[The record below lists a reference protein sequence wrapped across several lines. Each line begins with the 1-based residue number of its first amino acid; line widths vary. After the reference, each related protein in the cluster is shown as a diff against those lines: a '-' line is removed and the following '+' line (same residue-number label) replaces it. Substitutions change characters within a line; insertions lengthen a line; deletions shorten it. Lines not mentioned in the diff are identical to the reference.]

1 MHFDLSDIRAFI
13 HVAESSS
20 ITQGARRANLST
32 AATSARMKGL
42 EGELGAKLFYRDSRG
57 ATLTP
62 AGEKL
67 LKHARVIMRQVDHV
81 KSEFAEYGS
90 GLFGHIRI
98 FANTTAVTEYL
109 PEILARF
116 LAERR
121 AVTVDL
127 QERLSREI
135 VRGVLDGSADLG
147 LIAGPVEAQGLEV
160 IHHSTDRLLLAVPEG
175 HELAQRSSVTLAE
188 TLEYPHIGY
197 REGSTLFALV
207 TSRVEELG
215 RTLSMRVQLSSYE
228 AICRMIE
235 SGVGIGI
242 IPESA
247 AERYRRIVRIVTVP
261 LEEPWA
267 IRKRSLLVR
276 ELEGMPGC
284 VRDLVEILKSAE
296 SPQAVAASTS

>member
-1 MHFDLSDIRAFI
+1 MHFDLPDLRVFI

-20 ITQGARRANLST
+20 VTQGARRANLSI
-32 AATSARMKGL
+32 AATSARIKAL
-42 EGELGAKLFYRDSRG
+42 ESQLGARLLYRDSKG

-67 LKHARVIMRQVDHV
+67 LKHARVIMRQVDYV
-81 KSEFAEYGS
+81 KSEFSEYGS
-90 GLFGHIRI
+90 GLVGHIRI

-109 PEILARF
+109 PEILAQF
-116 LAERR
+116 LAVRP

-147 LIAGPVEAQGLEV
+147 LIAGPIEAQGLEIV
-160 IHHSTDRLLLAVPEG
+160 HASTDRLLLALPEG
-175 HELAQRSSVTLAE
+175 HELTKRSSVTLAE
-188 TLEYPHIGY
+188 TLDYPHIGF
-197 REGSTLFALV
+197 REGSTLFDLV
-207 TSRVEELG
+207 TAQVENLG

-247 AERYRRIVRIVTVP
+247 AVRHRRTMRLVTVP
-261 LEEPWA
+261 LGESWA
-267 IRKRSLLVR
+267 IRERSLLVR
-276 ELEGMPGC
+276 ELDGMPGC
-284 VRDLVEILKSAE
+284 VRDLMDTLRSN
-296 SPQAVAASTS
+296 

>member
-1 MHFDLSDIRAFI
+1 MHFELSDLRIFI

-20 ITQGARRANLST
+20 VTQGARRANLSV
-32 AATSARMKGL
+32 AATSARIKAL
-42 EGELGAKLFYRDSRG
+42 EGQLGAKLLYRDSRG

-67 LKHARVIMRQVDHV
+67 LKHARVIMRQVDYV

-109 PEILARF
+109 PEILAQF
-116 LAERR
+116 LADRP

-147 LIAGPVEAQGLEV
+147 LIAGPVEAQGLEI
-160 IHHSTDRLLLAVPEG
+160 IHYSTDRLLLALPQG
-175 HELAQRSSVTLAE
+175 HELARRPSITLAE
-188 TLEYPHIGY
+188 TLDYPHIGY
-197 REGSTLFALV
+197 REGSTLYDLMTSLV
-207 TSRVEELG
+207 DDLG
-215 RTLSMRVQLSSYE
+215 RTLPIRVQLSSYE

-247 AERYRRIVRIVTVP
+247 AARHRRTMRLVTVP

-267 IRKRSLLVR
+267 IRERSLLVR

-284 VRDLVEILKSAE
+284 VRDLIETLR
-296 SPQAVAASTS
+296 ST

>member
-1 MHFDLSDIRAFI
+1 MHFDLPDLRVFI

-20 ITQGARRANLST
+20 VTQGARRANLSI
-32 AATSARMKGL
+32 AATSARIKSL
-42 EGELGAKLFYRDSRG
+42 ESQLGAKLLYRDSKG

-62 AGEKL
+62 AGENL
-67 LKHARVIMRQVDHV
+67 LKHARVIMRQVDYV

-90 GLFGHIRI
+90 GLVGHIRI

-109 PEILARF
+109 PEILAQF
-116 LAERR
+116 LSTRP

-135 VRGVLDGSADLG
+135 VRGVLDGTADLG
-147 LIAGPVEAQGLEV
+147 LIAGPIEAQGLEI
-160 IHHSTDRLLLAVPEG
+160 IHASTDRLLLALPEG
-175 HELAQRSSVTLAE
+175 HELTKRSSVTLAE
-188 TLEYPHIGY
+188 TLDYPHIGF
-197 REGSTLFALV
+197 REGSTLFDLV
-207 TSRVEELG
+207 TAQVENLG

-247 AERYRRIVRIVTVP
+247 AVRHRRTMRLVTVP
-261 LEEPWA
+261 LGESWA
-267 IRKRSLLVR
+267 IRERSLLVR
-276 ELEGMPGC
+276 ELDGMPGC
-284 VRDLVEILKSAE
+284 VRDLMDTLRSN
-296 SPQAVAASTS
+296 

>member
-1 MHFDLSDIRAFI
+1 MHFDLSDIRVFI

-20 ITQGARRANLST
+20 VTQGARRANLSA
-32 AATSARMKGL
+32 AATSARIKTL
-42 EGELGAKLFYRDSRG
+42 ESQLNAKLLYRDSRG
-57 ATLTP
+57 VTLTP

-67 LKHARVIMRQVDHV
+67 LKHARVIMRQVDYV

-90 GLFGHIRI
+90 GFSGHIRI

-109 PEILARF
+109 PEVLARF
-116 LAERR
+116 LASRP

-135 VRGVLDGSADLG
+135 VRGVLDGSADIG

-160 IHHSTDRLLLAVPEG
+160 IHTSTDHLLLALPEG
-175 HELAQRSSVTLAE
+175 HVLAGKSAVTLAE
-188 TLEYPHIGY
+188 TLDYPHITY
-197 REGSTLFALV
+197 REGSTLFDLV
-207 TSRVEELG
+207 TAHVRELG
-215 RTLSMRVQLSSYE
+215 RTLPMRIQLSSYE

-247 AERYRRIVRIVTVP
+247 AVRHRQTMRIVTVP
-261 LEEPWA
+261 LKEPWA
-267 IRKRSLLVR
+267 IRERSLLVR

-284 VRDLVEILKSAE
+284 VRDLMETLR
-296 SPQAVAASTS
+296 ST

>member
-1 MHFDLSDIRAFI
+1 MHFDLSDIRVFI

-20 ITQGARRANLST
+20 VTKGARRASLST
-32 AATSARMKGL
+32 AATSARIKAL
-42 EGELGAKLFYRDSRG
+42 EGQLGARLFYRDSRG

-62 AGEKL
+62 AGDKF
-67 LKHARVIMRQVDHV
+67 LKHARVIMRQVDYV

-90 GLFGHIRI
+90 GQFGHIRI
-98 FANTTAVTEYL
+98 FANTTAVTEHL

-116 LAERR
+116 LVEHP

-147 LIAGPVEAQGLEV
+147 LIAGPVEAQGLEI
-160 IHHSTDRLLLAVPEG
+160 IHYSTDLMLLALPEG

-188 TLEYPHIGY
+188 TLDYPHIGY
-197 REGSTLFALV
+197 REGSTLFDLM
-207 TSRVEELG
+207 TSQVAELG
-215 RTLSMRVQLSSYE
+215 LTMSMRVQLSSYE

-235 SGVGIGI
+235 SGVGIGV

-247 AERYRRIVRIVTVP
+247 AARHRRTMRLVTVP
-261 LEEPWA
+261 LSEPWA
-267 IRKRSLLVR
+267 IRERSLLVR

-284 VRDLVEILKSAE
+284 VRDLVDMLKTA
-296 SPQAVAASTS
+296 

>member
-1 MHFDLSDIRAFI
+1 MHFDLSDLRVFI
-13 HVAESSS
+13 NVAESSS
-20 ITQGARRANLST
+20 VTQGARRANLST
-32 AATSARMKGL
+32 AATSARIKAL
-42 EGELGAKLFYRDSRG
+42 EGQLGAKLLYRDSRG

-62 AGEKL
+62 AGEKF
-67 LKHARVIMRQVDHV
+67 LKHARVIMRQVDYV

-116 LAERR
+116 LAERP

-160 IHHSTDRLLLAVPEG
+160 IHHSTDRLLLALPAG
-175 HELAQRSSVTLAE
+175 HALAQRSSVALAE
-188 TLEYPHIGY
+188 TLDYPHIGY
-197 REGSTLFALV
+197 REGSTLFALM
-207 TSRVEELG
+207 TAQVEELG
-215 RTLSMRVQLSSYE
+215 RTLSMRVHLSSYE

-235 SGVGIGI
+235 SGVGIGV

-247 AERYRRIVRIVTVP
+247 AVRYRRTMRIVTVP

-267 IRKRSLLVR
+267 IRERSLLVR

-284 VRDLVEILKSAE
+284 VRDLIATLKSVE
-296 SPQAVAASTS
+296 PSQAAASTV

>member
-1 MHFDLSDIRAFI
+1 MHFDLADIRVFI

-20 ITQGARRANLST
+20 VTQGARRANLSP
-32 AATSARMKGL
+32 AATSARIKAL
-42 EGELGAKLFYRDSRG
+42 ENQLGARLLYRDSRG
-57 ATLTP
+57 VTLTP

-67 LKHARVIMRQVDHV
+67 LTHARVILRQVDYV

-90 GLFGHIRI
+90 GFFGHVRI
-98 FANTTAVTEYL
+98 FANTTAVTEHL
-109 PEILARF
+109 PEVLAQF
-116 LAERR
+116 LATRP

-135 VRGVLDGSADLG
+135 VRGVLDGSADIG

-160 IHHSTDRLLLAVPEG
+160 IHHSTDRLLLALPEG
-175 HELAQRSSVTLAE
+175 HKLAAKPSVTLAE
-188 TLEYPHIGY
+188 TLDYPHITY
-197 REGSTLFALV
+197 REGSTLFDLV
-207 TSRVEELG
+207 ASHVENLG
-215 RTLSMRVQLSSYE
+215 RTLPMRIQLASYE

-247 AERYRRIVRIVTVP
+247 AVRHRKTMRLVTVP

-267 IRKRSLLVR
+267 IRERSLLVR
-276 ELEGMPGC
+276 ELDGMPGC
-284 VRDLVEILKSAE
+284 VRDLMETLRSG
-296 SPQAVAASTS
+296 

>member
-1 MHFDLSDIRAFI
+1 MHFELSDIRVFI

-20 ITQGARRANLST
+20 VTQGARRANLSI
-32 AATSARMKGL
+32 AATSARIKAL
-42 EGELGAKLFYRDSRG
+42 EGQLGAKLLYRDSRG

-67 LKHARVIMRQVDHV
+67 LKHARVIMRQVDYV

-98 FANTTAVTEYL
+98 FANTTALTEYL
-109 PEILARF
+109 PEILPQF
-116 LAERR
+116 LSERP
-121 AVTVDL
+121 AITVDL

-147 LIAGPVEAQGLEV
+147 LIAGPVEAQGLEI
-160 IHHSTDRLLLAVPEG
+160 IHYSTDRLLLAVPQG

-188 TLEYPHIGY
+188 TLDYPHIGY
-197 REGSTLFALV
+197 REGSTLFDLV
-207 TSRVEELG
+207 TSQVDDLG

-247 AERYRRIVRIVTVP
+247 AARHRRTMRLVTVP
-261 LEEPWA
+261 LEESWA
-267 IRKRSLLVR
+267 IRERSLLVR
-276 ELEGMPGC
+276 ELEGIPGC
-284 VRDLVEILKSAE
+284 VRDLIETLRA
-296 SPQAVAASTS
+296 T

>member
-1 MHFDLSDIRAFI
+1 MHFDLSDIRVFV

-20 ITQGARRANLST
+20 VTQGARRANLSV
-32 AATSARMKGL
+32 AAASARIKAL
-42 EGELGAKLFYRDSRG
+42 EAQLGAKLLYRDSRG

-62 AGEKL
+62 AGEKF
-67 LKHARVIMRQVDHV
+67 LKHARVIQRQVEYV
-81 KSEFAEYGS
+81 KSEFAEYGN

-109 PEILARF
+109 PEILAKF
-116 LAERR
+116 LADRR

-147 LIAGPVEAQGLEV
+147 LIAGPVEAQGLEI
-160 IHHSTDRLLLAVPEG
+160 IHYSTDRMLLALPEG
-175 HELAQRSSVTLAE
+175 HRLAQKQSVTFVE
-188 TLEYPHIGY
+188 TLDYPHIGF
-197 REGSTLFALV
+197 REGSTLFDLV
-207 TSRVEELG
+207 TSQVEELG
-215 RTLSMRVQLSSYE
+215 RKMPMRVQLSSYE

-247 AERYRRIVRIVTVP
+247 ALRHRRTMRIVTVP
-261 LEEPWA
+261 LEESWA
-267 IRKRSLLVR
+267 IRERSLLVR
-276 ELEGMPGC
+276 ELDGMPGC
-284 VRDLVEILKSAE
+284 VRELVETLR
-296 SPQAVAASTS
+296 AA